1 MRTLGFLY
9 VSSRYRSFMGFKWY
23 ALFLFPVQPKD
34 FIDNRCSHL
43 GSVFPYKAGTELQVL
58 SDFQQRLEGVMGA
71 RKSGRWALNCSLYL
85 SRVWKGIVIY
95 IFLLK
100 TKKKKIIFP
109 DALPENVAHEI
120 YWLSFDDHPKKAF
133 IVVIVLH
140 YFFSLSLLSSLSP
153 FSLRPL
159 LRASV

>member
-1 MRTLGFLY
+1 
-9 VSSRYRSFMGFKWY
+9 MGFELL
-23 ALFLFPVQPKD
+23 ALSQS
-34 FIDNRCSHL
+34 C
-43 GSVFPYKAGTELQVL
+43 
-58 SDFQQRLEGVMGA
+58 LEGY
-71 RKSGRWALNCSLYL
+71 SY
-85 SRVWKGIVIY
+85 IY
-95 IFLLK
+95 IFVK
-100 TKKKKIIFP
+100 NKKKKIIFP